1 MRLLTLD
8 IETSPNL
15 AHVWGLWQ
23 QNVGLS
29 QLLESTQMI
38 SFAAKWYDSKTVQFY
53 SDYHHGHDEMVAAAW
68 KLLDEA
74 DVIVHFNG
82 RRFDERHLNREFFE
96 AGLTPPS
103 PYDRIDLLNVVKKR
117 FLFPSNKLAYVTK
130 VAGQEGKVQH
140 EGHTLWIRCMAGD
153 PKAWAMMKKYNKQDV
168 TETEDLYVKLLP
180 WIPSHPHRGLY
191 GPLSDAQCPSCA
203 GTSLVKEGLARTKLA
218 SFQRYHCADC
228 GTWFRGGKAVERV
241 DVRSAQL

>member
-1 MRLLTLD
+1 MKLLTLD

-23 QNVGLS
+23 QNVGLP
-29 QLLESTQMI
+29 QLLEPTQMI
-38 SFAAKWYDSKTVQFY
+38 SFAAKWFDSKTVQFY
-53 SDYHHGHDEMVAAAW
+53 SDYHHGHEEMVAAAW
-68 KLLDEA
+68 RLLDEA

-82 RRFDERHLNREFFE
+82 RKFDERHLNREFFE

-103 PYDRIDLLNVVKKR
+103 PYDRVDLLAVAKKR
-117 FLFPSNKLAYVTK
+117 FLFPSNKLAYITK
-130 VAGQEGKVQH
+130 IAGQEGKVQH

-191 GPLSDAQCPSCA
+191 GPLSEGQCPSCA

-218 SFQRYHCADC
+218 TFQRYHCADC
-228 GTWFRGGKAVERV
+228 GTWFRSGKAVGRV
-241 DVRSAQL
+241 DLRGATL